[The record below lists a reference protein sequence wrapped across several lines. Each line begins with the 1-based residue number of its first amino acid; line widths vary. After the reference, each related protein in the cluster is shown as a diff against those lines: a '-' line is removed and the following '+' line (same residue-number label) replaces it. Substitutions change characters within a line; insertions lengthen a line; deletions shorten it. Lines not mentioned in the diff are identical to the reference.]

1 MGGRRG
7 LGHDRSAGDGA
18 LAPHGDRLGVRGDRL
33 RRVGLLGRH
42 GLDGLGGRRG
52 PVGIG
57 IRGLRGGGPR
67 RDGRECGG
75 ARLGLAL
82 RGLAFLGRALLSL
95 ALRGLPGP
103 LLLGTTAG
111 LGPALELAALGLLP
125 LRGQPGLLG
134 LPLARG
140 PLLSLLLRLATGALG
155 LGAALLLGTLLRL
168 PTFAFCAFGGFLALP
183 LGPLRGLP
191 FGAGLLLGLLA
202 LAFCALGGLLALP
215 LGALGGLLALPLGA
229 LGGLPLRPLALLL
242 LLPGGGVRRGQ
253 GRRPGGRL
261 RRGAVGGTDPLG
273 EALGEAVQEPG
284 TTLGLVLVRAEP
296 AVEVGVVRLV
306 VVVGVGVSDPRL
318 AEQLGA
324 EAVRLERLHVQLL
337 RVRQTQQ
344 DVRVG
349 VPAGDQVRAALRQAQ
364 VEHLH
369 VVGALARGQLPR
381 GRGHLRGVLT

>member
-1 MGGRRG
+1 MDGRRG
-7 LGHDRSAGDGA
+7 LGRDRSAGDGS

-42 GLDGLGGRRG
+42 GLDGLDGLDGRRG

-57 IRGLRGGGPR
+57 VGGLRGGGPR
-67 RDGRECGG
+67 RDSRECGG
-75 ARLGLAL
+75 ARLGLALLSLAL

-140 PLLSLLLRLATGALG
+140 PLLRLLLRLATGALG

-168 PTFAFCAFGGFLALP
+168 PT
-183 LGPLRGLP
+183 
-191 FGAGLLLGLLA
+191 
-202 LAFCALGGLLALP
+202 LAFCT
-215 LGALGGLLALPLGA
+215 
-229 LGGLPLRPLALLL
+229 LGGLPLRALALLL

-306 VVVGVGVSDPRL
+306 VVVGVGVSGPRL

-349 VPAGDQVRAALRQAQ
+349 VPAGDQVRAALGQPQ

>member
-1 MGGRRG
+1 ML
-7 LGHDRSAGDGA
+7 LGHS
-18 LAPHGDRLGVRGDRL
+18 L
-33 RRVGLLGRH
+33 R
-42 GLDGLGGRRG
+42 
-52 PVGIG
+52 
-57 IRGLRGGGPR
+57 
-67 RDGRECGG
+67 
-75 ARLGLAL
+75 
-82 RGLAFLGRALLSL
+82 GRALLSL
-95 ALRGLPGP
+95 ALRGFALLSLAPLGLPGL

-111 LGPALELAALGLLP
+111 FGPALELAALGLLP

-134 LPLARG
+134 LSLARG
-140 PLLSLLLRLATGALG
+140 PILSLLLRLATGALG

-168 PTFAFCAFGGFLALP
+168 PTLAFRALGGLLALP

-215 LGALGGLLALPLGA
+215 LRP

-261 RRGAVGGTDPLG
+261 RRGAVGGSDPLG

-306 VVVGVGVSDPRL
+306 VVVGVGVSGPRL

-337 RVRQTQQ
+337 RVRQTEQ

-349 VPAGDQVRAALRQAQ
+349 VPAGDQVRAALGQAQ

-381 GRGHLRGVLT
+381 GRGHLRGVLTGGHEHGDAAVEHLVRAQEHHVLVRGRHHVLGDAIAAAQDGADGDGLGHGLFS

>member
-1 MGGRRG
+1 MDGRRG
-7 LGHDRSAGDGA
+7 LGHDRSAGGGA

-42 GLDGLGGRRG
+42 GLDGLDGLGGRRG

-57 IRGLRGGGPR
+57 VGGLRGGGPR
-67 RDGRECGG
+67 RDSRECGG

-95 ALRGLPGP
+95 APLGLPGP

-191 FGAGLLLGLLA
+191 FGACLLLGLLA
-202 LAFCALGGLLALP
+202 LAFCT
-215 LGALGGLLALPLGA
+215 
-229 LGGLPLRPLALLL
+229 LGGLPLRALALLL

-253 GRRPGGRL
+253 SRRPGGRL

-306 VVVGVGVSDPRL
+306 VVVGVGVSGPRL

-349 VPAGDQVRAALRQAQ
+349 VPAGDQVRAALGQPQ

>member
-1 MGGRRG
+1 MDGRRG
-7 LGHDRSAGDGA
+7 LGHDRSAGDGT

-42 GLDGLGGRRG
+42 GLDGLDGLDGRRG

-57 IRGLRGGGPR
+57 VGGLRGGGPR
-67 RDGRECGG
+67 RDSRECGG
-75 ARLGLAL
+75 ARLGLALLSFAL

-95 ALRGLPGP
+95 APLGLPGP

-191 FGAGLLLGLLA
+191 FGACLLLGLLA
-202 LAFCALGGLLALP
+202 FAFCT
-215 LGALGGLLALPLGA
+215 
-229 LGGLPLRPLALLL
+229 LGGLPLRALALLL

-306 VVVGVGVSDPRL
+306 VVVGVGVSGPRL

-349 VPAGDQVRAALRQAQ
+349 VPAGDQVRAALGQPQ